1 MKIKKFEF
9 NMFPVNCYV
18 LSDETKEAVII
29 DAGCFYEEEKQAL
42 KRYIFLMARVLRAIG
57 SQTYVIVPGLVP
69 AKIHPLDLLRLFPG
83 FDASAGMDRRQFF
96 QPPDRKY

>member
-29 DAGCFYEEEKQAL
+29 DAGCFYEEETLAVEHHILQYL
-42 KRYIFLMARVLRAIG
+42 
-57 SQTYVIVPGLVP
+57 
-69 AKIHPLDLLRLFPG
+69 
-83 FDASAGMDRRQFF
+83 
-96 QPPDRKY
+96 

>member
-42 KRYIFLMARVLRAIG
+42 KRYIAVSYTHLRAHE
-57 SQTYVIVPGLVP
+57 T
-69 AKIHPLDLLRLFPG
+69 
-83 FDASAGMDRRQFF
+83 
-96 QPPDRKY
+96 

>member
-42 KRYIFLMARVLRAIG
+42 KRYIDSNSLTVKHLLNTHPPSGPYFRQPIPVARIRAKSRSKSSG
-57 SQTYVIVPGLVP
+57 
-69 AKIHPLDLLRLFPG
+69 
-83 FDASAGMDRRQFF
+83 
-96 QPPDRKY
+96 